1 MQPKTAKIAIVANST
16 WNIYNFRLNVIK
28 LLIQNNFE
36 VVVIAP
42 VDHYISYLN
51 QFSEVRHVPLR
62 SLSRKST
69 NPLKD
74 LSLTREL
81 YQIYCRERPDLVIHY
96 TVKPNIYG
104 GFAARQC
111 GIKYLSTITGLGYT
125 FLHDSLIRQLTQ
137 WLYRMAFRHSEKVI
151 FENQDDRQLFIEEG
165 IIRPEAGISLK
176 GCGVDIQYFSP
187 NGFVKPPDTLVFTF
201 IGRLLYDK
209 VIDEFVRAAA
219 LVKKDFPEA
228 EFWVVGDIDEE
239 NPAAISHDQLL
250 AWMQSGVIRYF
261 GPTSDVRYYI
271 KQSDCIVLPSYRE
284 AIPRVVQEGMAMR
297 KPIITTDTPGCREAG
312 EEGKKG
318 FLGPIKD
325 AEGLAAAMRRFR
337 QLSPDQKHTMGRYG
351 RQTAEREFDDRLISR
366 QIVDIIEAVIA

>member
-1 MQPKTAKIAIVANST
+1 MQPKKAKIAIVANST

-36 VVVIAP
+36 VIVIAP

-74 LSLTREL
+74 INLTREL
-81 YQIYCRERPDLVIHY
+81 YQIYQKENPDLVIHY
-96 TVKPNIYG
+96 TVKPNVYG
-104 GFAARQC
+104 GFAARRC

-125 FLHDSLIRQLTQ
+125 FLHDNFIRKVTQ

-151 FENQDDRQLFIEEG
+151 FENQDDRTLFIKEG

-176 GCGVDIQYFSP
+176 GCGVDIQHFSP
-187 NGFVKPPDTLVFTF
+187 NGYVKPENTLIFTF

-209 VIDEFVRAAA
+209 GIDEFVRAAEI
-219 LVKKDFPEA
+219 VKKDFPNA

-250 AWMQSGVIRYF
+250 EWMQRRIIRYF
-261 GPTSDVRYYI
+261 GPTDDVRYYI

-297 KPIITTDTPGCREAG
+297 KPIITTDTPGCREAV
-312 EEGKKG
+312 EEGKNG
-318 FLGPIKD
+318 FLVPIKD
-325 AEGLAAAMRRFR
+325 AASLAQAMLRFR
-337 QLSPDQKHTMGRYG
+337 ELSPEQKREMGEYG
-351 RQTAEREFDDRLISR
+351 RQKAEREFDDRLISR
-366 QIVDIIEAVIA
+366 QIFDIIEEVLA

>member
-209 VIDEFVRAAA
+209 GIDEFVRAAA

-297 KPIITTDTPGCREAG
+297 KPIITTDTPGCREAV
-312 EEGKKG
+312 EEGKNG
-318 FLGPIKD
+318 FLVPIKD

-351 RQTAEREFDDRLISR
+351 RQKAEREFDDRLISR

>member
-1 MQPKTAKIAIVANST
+1 MQPKKAKIAIVANST

-36 VVVIAP
+36 VIVIAP

-74 LSLTREL
+74 INLTREL
-81 YQIYCRERPDLVIHY
+81 YQIYQKENPDLVIHY
-96 TVKPNIYG
+96 TVKPNVYG
-104 GFAARQC
+104 GFAARRC

-125 FLHDSLIRQLTQ
+125 FLHDNFIRKVTQ

-151 FENQDDRQLFIEEG
+151 FENQDDRTLFIEEG

-176 GCGVDIQYFSP
+176 GCGVDIQHFSP
-187 NGFVKPPDTLVFTF
+187 NGYVKPENTLIFTF

-209 VIDEFVRAAA
+209 GIDEFVRAAEI
-219 LVKKDFPEA
+219 VKKDFPNA

-250 AWMQSGVIRYF
+250 EWMQRRIIRYF
-261 GPTSDVRYYI
+261 GPTDDVRYYI

-297 KPIITTDTPGCREAG
+297 KPIITTDTPGCREAV
-312 EEGKKG
+312 EEGKNG
-318 FLGPIKD
+318 FLVPIKD
-325 AEGLAAAMRRFR
+325 AASLAKAMLRFR
-337 QLSPDQKHTMGRYG
+337 ELSPEQKRAMGEYG
-351 RQTAEREFDDRLISR
+351 RQKAEREFDDRLISR
-366 QIVDIIEAVIA
+366 QIFDIIEEVLA

>member
-209 VIDEFVRAAA
+209 GIDEFVRAAA

-318 FLGPIKD
+318 FLVPIKD

-351 RQTAEREFDDRLISR
+351 RQKAEREFDDRLISR

>member
-209 VIDEFVRAAA
+209 GIDEFVRAAA

-351 RQTAEREFDDRLISR
+351 RQKAEREFDDRLISR